1 MKKSLVIFA
10 AAMVAATV
18 TLSARK
24 TEVSRNL
31 SVFNPLYK
39 ALNTFYVDSVDAEKS
54 IATAINAML
63 DDIDPYTEFIPEKA
77 QEDFVRQTTGEYA
90 GIGSYIMQRGG
101 DVYISGPHE
110 GSPSQLAGMRPG
122 DRIVA
127 IDGDTVLGMSSAE
140 VSKRLK
146 GQPGTQVKVMV
157 WRPYVGEDSVLT
169 FDITRRKIHEPAV
182 TWWGVVR
189 DRIGYIY
196 LSSYTDKSAR
206 EVKDALTA
214 LKADKRVGGI
224 VLDLRGN
231 GGGLVE
237 EAVKILGY
245 FLPSGPEV
253 LRTRGKGTMNEK
265 IYKTSGTPIDTKMP
279 LAVLIDGATAS
290 ASEITAGALQDLD
303 RAVVIGNRSFGKGLV
318 QTTRELPY
326 NNLLKVT
333 VAKYYLPSGRLIQA
347 IDYSHRNPDGS
358 VARIPDSLAN
368 VFKTKSGRE
377 VRDGGG
383 ITPDVTIDHPEI
395 NRMVFNIVRDN
406 WASDFANRYRAEH
419 DTIAPAGEFVVT
431 DSIYADFKR
440 SIDPSRFEYD
450 KLCEVILDRLRE
462 AASTEGYMNDST
474 KAVFDTLGTLLKH
487 DLQRDLDTHRKQI
500 EPYLSGEIVERY
512 YYQRGRVLNQ
522 LREDPDL
529 DKAAELLLD
538 KAAYAALLGRK
549 EDGK

>member
-1 MKKSLVIFA
+1 
-10 AAMVAATV
+10 
-18 TLSARK
+18 
-24 TEVSRNL
+24 
-31 SVFNPLYK
+31 
-39 ALNTFYVDSVDAEKS
+39 
-54 IATAINAML
+54 
-63 DDIDPYTEFIPEKA
+63 
-77 QEDFVRQTTGEYA
+77 
-90 GIGSYIMQRGG
+90 
-101 DVYISGPHE
+101 
-110 GSPSQLAGMRPG
+110 
-122 DRIVA
+122 
-127 IDGDTVLGMSSAE
+127 
-140 VSKRLK
+140 
-146 GQPGTQVKVMV
+146 
-157 WRPYVGEDSVLT
+157 
-169 FDITRRKIHEPAV
+169 
-182 TWWGVVR
+182 
-189 DRIGYIY
+189 
-196 LSSYTDKSAR
+196 
-206 EVKDALTA
+206 
-214 LKADKRVGGI
+214 
-224 VLDLRGN
+224 
-231 GGGLVE
+231 
-237 EAVKILGY
+237 
-245 FLPSGPEV
+245 
-253 LRTRGKGTMNEK
+253 
-265 IYKTSGTPIDTKMP
+265 MP
-279 LAVLIDGATAS
+279 LAVLIDGSTAS

-406 WASDFANRYRAEH
+406 WASDFANGYRAEH

-512 YYQRGRVLNQ
+512 YYQRGRVLNP